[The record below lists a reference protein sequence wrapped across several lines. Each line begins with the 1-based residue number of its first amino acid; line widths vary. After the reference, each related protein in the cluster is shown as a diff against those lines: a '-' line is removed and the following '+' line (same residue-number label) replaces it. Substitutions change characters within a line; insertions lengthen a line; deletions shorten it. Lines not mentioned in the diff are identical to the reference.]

1 MSDIVSVP
9 SKEGIGHRPADLVQ
23 LIPSGLIQEVNV
35 APEVENIIFDSTKE
49 AGVPDFTALVE
60 KGEKERQDRL
70 GVVRKLLEE
79 IKEKRVVEYA
89 RNLNTIYY
97 SGQAKAFGFWIPL
110 DLSRVNGVAYP
121 VPEEPRRE
129 KFKTNEEFEAA
140 RGEFADALSSQ
151 EKHALSGVPFN

>member
-79 IKEKRVVEYA
+79 IKSPTSFLTCPHGRPVAIKFSSNELEKLFKRKV
-89 RNLNTIYY
+89 LN
-97 SGQAKAFGFWIPL
+97 
-110 DLSRVNGVAYP
+110 N
-121 VPEEPRRE
+121 
-129 KFKTNEEFEAA
+129 
-140 RGEFADALSSQ
+140 
-151 EKHALSGVPFN
+151 